1 MRIIVTGASGF
12 LGQAVLPLLAGHDV
26 VATDLTLSPGV
37 AGLPGDIADPQLQA
51 ALFADGCD
59 AVLHLASMPG
69 AAVAADPARGWQ
81 VNLHAVH
88 DLAAQ
93 AARAGNRPRFVFAS
107 SIAVLGELPPDRLV
121 DDATPLAP
129 ASDYGAL
136 KAMAECW
143 LARQHRT
150 GALSVVSLRLPGLV
164 ARPGAG
170 EGFGSA
176 FLSTMFGA
184 IAAGR
189 RVDLP
194 VSATATPWLMSG
206 RIAAANMVHALGVPD
221 SALPDSRCLTL
232 PALRPQMAELVAAI
246 ADHAGTRP
254 DVHYQRQPAIE
265 QEFAAYPPLRS
276 RAAVAAGFRS
286 DETLAALVAHALESG

>member
-26 VATDLTLSPGV
+26 VATDLMLSPGV
-37 AGLPGDIADPQLQA
+37 IGVPGDIADPQLQA

-69 AAVAADPARGWQ
+69 AAVAANPARGWQ
-81 VNLHAVH
+81 VNLHAAH

-107 SIAVLGELPPDRLV
+107 SIAVLGELPPDRSV

-129 ASDYGAL
+129 VSDYGAL

-150 GALSVVSLRLPGLV
+150 GALSVISLRLPGLV

-189 RVDLP
+189 HVELP
-194 VSATATPWLMSG
+194 VSAAATPWLMSV
-206 RIAAANMVHALGVPD
+206 RIAADNMVHALGVPD
-221 SALPDSRCLTL
+221 LTLPDIRALTL
-232 PALRPQMAELVAAI
+232 PALRPRMAELVAAI
-246 ADHAGTRP
+246 AAHAGTQP
-254 DVHYQRQPAIE
+254 QVHYNRQAAVE
-265 QEFAAYPPLRS
+265 QAFAAYPPLCS
-276 RAAVAAGFRS
+276 QAAIAAGFRS
-286 DETLAALVAHALESG
+286 DETLAALVAHAMELS